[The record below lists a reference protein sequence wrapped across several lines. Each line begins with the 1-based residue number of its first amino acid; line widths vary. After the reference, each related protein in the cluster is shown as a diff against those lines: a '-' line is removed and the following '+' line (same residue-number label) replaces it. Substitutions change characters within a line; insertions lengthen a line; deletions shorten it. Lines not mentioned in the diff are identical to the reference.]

1 MLEIFRAFGL
11 VFVIF
16 PDDHDPPHV
25 HVFHGGETCKIY
37 LAGPRVAER
46 LRSSLSVANP
56 RKALRLVRDNRARLL
71 DEWEKLQG

>member
-37 LAGPRVAER
+37 LAGPRVAEKPR
-46 LRSSLSVANP
+46 CSLSVANL

-71 DEWEKLQG
+71 DEWENLHG

>member
-1 MLEIFRAFGL
+1 MPEIFRAFGL

-37 LAGPRVAER
+37 LAGPRVAEKPR
-46 LRSSLSVANP
+46 CSLSVANL

-71 DEWEKLQG
+71 DEWENLHG

>member
-1 MLEIFRAFGL
+1 MPEIFRAFGL

-37 LAGPRVAER
+37 LAGQGWPKG
-46 LRSSLSVANP
+46 P
-56 RKALRLVRDNRARLL
+56 GVRCR
-71 DEWEKLQG
+71 